1 MKTWRVIL
9 ILSAAQFILVLDTT
23 VMNVSISNV
32 VADLHTTVGTVQL
45 AITAYMLVMA
55 STMLIGGRLGDLWGR
70 RLAFRIGLVVF
81 AVGSGLTALAQSAA
95 LLLFGWSLLEGLGAA
110 LLVPSLAALIAAN
123 YEGRKRATAYG
134 IIGAVAAAGAA
145 AGPLIGGAVTTA
157 LSWRVVFAGEVVIA
171 IFVLLA
177 SGMIDDA
184 RSEEESG
191 PLDWVG
197 GVLSVSGLMLVVL
210 GVQASS
216 AWGWLV
222 PRNPPEIGGTEIT
235 PLGLSPTPFVIFA
248 GLVVLLG
255 FARWVERRERR
266 GEEPLLRIALLRV
279 RQLRGGAIMFFAQ
292 QTILLG
298 TFFAVPLYLQVVL
311 GEDAFETG
319 VKLLP
324 LSIVMLL
331 TAMAAPSLAGRFSPR
346 AIVRAGLMALLV
358 SSLGLVGS
366 VDYDLNS
373 LAFGVSLAVMGF
385 GGGLMVSQI
394 GNVIMSSVGPS
405 ETGEAAGI
413 QGTFQYLGGA
423 FGTAL
428 VGAVLL
434 IGLNGAFQSSIED
447 NAKISQPTQERLAA
461 ATEEGVEFVPT
472 VTVEAKLEKSGAP
485 PGEVEEI
492 TAGYEDSQILAL
504 KVALLA
510 VAAFVVVSL
519 WFTRTLPDRPLV
531 AAPPAGA

>member
-1 MKTWRVIL
+1 MRAWRVIL

-32 VADLHTTVGTVQL
+32 VADLDTTVGKVQL

-55 STMLIGGRLGDLWGR
+55 STMLIGGKLGDLWGR
-70 RLAFRIGLVVF
+70 RRAFRIGLVVF
-81 AVGSGLTALAQSAA
+81 AIGSGLTAVTQSVG

-110 LLVPSLAALIAAN
+110 ILVPSLAALIAAN
-123 YEGRKRATAYG
+123 YEGKRRATAYG

-157 LSWRVVFAGEVVIA
+157 LSWRLVFAGEVGIA
-171 IFVLLA
+171 IAVLFA
-177 SGMIDDA
+177 SGMIEDA
-184 RSEEESG
+184 GREEDAG

-197 GVLSVSGLMLVVL
+197 GALSVSGLMLIVL

-216 AWGWLV
+216 SWGWLA
-222 PRNPPEIGGTEIT
+222 PRNPPQIGGTEIT
-235 PLGLSPTPFVIFA
+235 PLGLSPAPFVILGGFA
-248 GLVVLLG
+248 ILLG

-266 GEEPLLRIALLRV
+266 GEEPLMRLALLRI
-279 RQLRGGAIMFFAQ
+279 RQLRGGAVMFFAQ

-311 GEDAFETG
+311 GKDAFETG
-319 VKLLP
+319 LKLLP
-324 LSIVMLL
+324 LSVVMLL
-331 TAMAAPSLAGRFSPR
+331 TAMAAPSLAGRYSPR
-346 AIVRAGLMALLV
+346 AIVRAGLLGLLV
-358 SSLGLVGS
+358 ASLGLLGS
-366 VDYDLNS
+366 IDYSLNS
-373 LAFGVSLAVMGF
+373 VAFGVSLAVMGF

-394 GNVIMSSVGPS
+394 GNVIMSSVGQS
-405 ETGEAAGI
+405 ESGEAGGI

-434 IGLNGAFQSSIED
+434 TGLTGAFQKSVED
-447 NAKISQPTQERLAA
+447 NPRIDPPTRERLAA

-472 VTVEAKLEKSGAP
+472 ATVEAKLEQAGASP
-485 PGEVEEI
+485 QEVQEI
-492 TAGYEDSQILAL
+492 AAGYDDSQILAL
-504 KVALLA
+504 RVALLA
-510 VAAFVVVSL
+510 VAAFVVVSF
-519 WFTRTLPDRPLV
+519 WFTRALPGRPLADR
-531 AAPPAGA
+531 AASQ